1 MPAFPTPFWIAVV
14 VTVGA
19 GLWFW
24 RKRQTGFGL
33 PAMAVLGTVAVWYFG
48 DAFYNDY
55 DSMVNQFG
63 AEVLATAWWQVVLFL
78 VGFSVMVPQVHRA
91 FNRRWRQRS
100 SEVLR
105 FATGREI
112 ENPVFQRGIDRFLVA
127 LIIAWVPLMGVA
139 LVRTDFD
146 FAGLFLPWLGRKAEP
161 WSRERVGGGLD
172 ALLSLS
178 GYVQVFMT
186 ASFGII
192 AAVSRN
198 PRTKLIALG
207 ICAITMPFYLLDRT
221 RNTMLSTVVPG
232 LLAWVFLGMR
242 GHIVVRFAILGAA
255 FLFLESWFSFVME
268 SRGEGKNVAASFAE
282 GREGEDEEETE
293 EEEETEDKESQSK
306 HRGLNMFEELA
317 WITTFIEVGN
327 YTPNYGQ
334 RYFAEL
340 VNPVPRSL
348 WPDKPLVGIDYAKAR
363 GFGGGSAAGAG
374 VVASVSTGM
383 IGQGVTNFGR
393 LFGPLA
399 SALLMAFWV
408 ALLARQD
415 LRARGEPARLLL
427 YGLGLV
433 LTFNLGRDV
442 TLLVLYP
449 YLFGSLLFWWWSR
462 HGRTPARRSPAG
474 GPNLPPITATASP
487 GVAAST
493 PVSKGRREE
502 TREERQRRRRRLRP
516 IEFDDELGE
525 PPPPRS
531 VPEPEAQPEPPAPP
545 RIVPP
550 TPKPMAPP
558 PGHFDDEPEAR

>member
-1 MPAFPTPFWIAVV
+1 MPAFPVPFWIAVF
-14 VTVGA
+14 VTAGA

-24 RKRQTGFGL
+24 RQRQTGFGI
-33 PAMAVLGTVAVWYFG
+33 PAMAVLGTVAVWYYG
-48 DAFYNDY
+48 DALYNDY
-55 DSMVNQFG
+55 DEMINQFG

-78 VGFSVMVPQVHRA
+78 VGFTLLVPQMHRA
-91 FNRRWRQRS
+91 FNRRWLQRG

-112 ENPVFQRGIDRFLVA
+112 EHPAFQRGLDRFLIA
-127 LIIAWVPLMGVA
+127 LIMAWVPLMFVA

-161 WSRERVGGGLD
+161 WSRERVGGGID
-172 ALLSLS
+172 AILSLCT
-178 GYVQVFMT
+178 YVQIFMT

-207 ICAITMPFYLLDRT
+207 ICAIAMPFYILDRT
-221 RNTMLSTVVPG
+221 RNTMLSTLVPG

-255 FLFLESWFSFVME
+255 FLLLESWFSFVME

-282 GREGEDEEETE
+282 KQEGEEEEETE
-293 EEEETEDKESQSK
+293 EEEAEGTESQSK

-327 YTPNYGQ
+327 YTPNYGR

-340 VNPVPRSL
+340 VNPIPRSL
-348 WPDKPLVGIDYAKAR
+348 WPNKPLVGIDYAKAR
-363 GFGGGSAAGAG
+363 GFGGGSASGAG

-393 LFGPLA
+393 LLGPLA

-415 LRARGEPARLLL
+415 LCARGEPARLLL

-433 LTFNLGRDV
+433 LTFNLGRDI

-462 HGRTPARRSPAG
+462 YGRKPVRRP
-474 GPNLPPITATASP
+474 
-487 GVAAST
+487 VAAGPGPSMKPSALASAPAPSST
-493 PVSKGRREE
+493 PKGKERTEE

-525 PPPPRS
+525 PPPPRQQ
-531 VPEPEAQPEPPAPP
+531 PEPEPPQAP

-558 PGHFDDEPEAR
+558 PGHFDEETESR